1 MINGALARRYSQALF
16 KIASET
22 SLDPIDTDLRELTKL
37 VEENEEVKNA
47 LLHPHI
53 SVSDK
58 KAIMDKLLG
67 EDFGATTRHF
77 LYLLIDRKRES
88 LLPFI
93 QHEFTRLADEARQV
107 VEAKVA
113 SAIALSAPQ
122 LDDLKQ
128 AIGRM
133 TGKDVRII
141 SEVRAELIGG
151 ILIQVGDS
159 VMDGTIAH
167 ALQKMRAGLRRT
179 SEKPQE
185 VGVK

>member
-37 VEENEEVKNA
+37 VEENEEVKNT

-67 EDFGATTRHF
+67 EEFGATTRHF

-93 QHEFTRLADEARQV
+93 QREFTKLADEARQV

-113 SAIALSAPQ
+113 SAIALSASQ

-167 ALQKMRAGLRRT
+167 ALQKMRVGLRRT

>member
-16 KIASET
+16 SIASET
-22 SLDPIDTDLRELTKL
+22 SLDPIDNDLRELTKL
-37 VEENEEVKNA
+37 VEENEEVKGI

-53 SVSDK
+53 SLKEK
-58 KAIMDKLLG
+58 KSVMDKLLG

-77 LYLLIDRKRES
+77 LYLLIDRKREN

-93 QHEFTRLADEARQV
+93 QREFTRLADEARKV

-113 SAIALSAPQ
+113 SAVALSPSQ

-128 AIGRM
+128 AIGRK

-159 VMDGTIAH
+159 VIDGSIAH
-167 ALQKMRAGLRRT
+167 ALNRMRGDLRRT
-179 SEKPQE
+179 SDKPQE

>member
-1 MINGALARRYSQALF
+1 MINGALARRYAQALF
-16 KIASET
+16 NIALET
-22 SLDPIDTDLRELTKL
+22 SLDPIDSDLRELTKL
-37 VEENEEVKNA
+37 VEEHEEVKNA

-53 SVSDK
+53 SLSDK
-58 KAIMDKLLG
+58 KSIMDKLLG

-88 LLPFI
+88 FLPFI
-93 QHEFTRLADEARQV
+93 QREFTRLADEARHV

-113 SAIALSAPQ
+113 SAIALTAPQ

-151 ILIQVGDS
+151 ILIQVGDR

-167 ALQKMRAGLRRT
+167 ALKKMRADLRRT
-179 SEKPQE
+179 TEKPQE

>member
-16 KIASET
+16 NIASET
-22 SLDPIDTDLRELTKL
+22 SLDSVDNDLRELTKL
-37 VEENEEVKNA
+37 VEENEEVKSV

-53 SVSDK
+53 SLKEK
-58 KAIMDKLLG
+58 KPVMDKLLG

-77 LYLLIDRKRES
+77 LYLLIDKKRES

-93 QHEFTRLADEARQV
+93 QSEFTRLADEARHV

-113 SAIALSAPQ
+113 SAIALSASQ

-128 AIGRM
+128 ALGRK
-133 TGKDVRII
+133 TGKDVRIV

-151 ILIQVGDS
+151 ILIQLGDS
-159 VMDGTIAH
+159 VIDGTIVH
-167 ALQKMRAGLRRT
+167 ALNRMRRDLRR
-179 SEKPQE
+179 SSDKPQE

>member
-16 KIASET
+16 NIASET
-22 SLDPIDTDLRELTKL
+22 SLDSVDNDLRELTKL
-37 VEENEEVKNA
+37 VEENEEVKSV

-53 SVSDK
+53 SVTEK
-58 KAIMDKLLG
+58 KSVMDKLLG

-77 LYLLIDRKRES
+77 LYLLIDKKRES

-93 QHEFTRLADEARQV
+93 QSEFTRLADEARHV

-113 SAIALSAPQ
+113 SAIALSASQ

-128 AIGRM
+128 ALGRK
-133 TGKDVRII
+133 TGKDVRIV

-151 ILIQVGDS
+151 ILIQLGDS
-159 VMDGTIAH
+159 VIDGTIVH
-167 ALQKMRAGLRRT
+167 ALNRMRRDLRR
-179 SEKPQE
+179 SSDKPQE